1 MLLRDRLQEFDKK
14 AKQETAEAEDRLRRI
29 HELRAARVHD
39 AELADSEL
47 AMNINR
53 ACYSH

>member
-39 AELADSEL
+39 AVLADSEL
-47 AMNINR
+47 AMNINP